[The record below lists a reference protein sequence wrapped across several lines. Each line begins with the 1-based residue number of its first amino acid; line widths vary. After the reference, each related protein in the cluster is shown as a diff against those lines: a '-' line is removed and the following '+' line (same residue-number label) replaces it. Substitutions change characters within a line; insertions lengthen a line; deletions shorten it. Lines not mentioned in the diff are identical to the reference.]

1 MDLKLAKTLLDEQA
15 KTISLK
21 KLEDSVEK
29 EGQSFFYFDKE
40 NSKKNLNSLVEH
52 FEKKGLSV
60 YYREVRYGLDSGD
73 YIYEVHI
80 FWVKSFLY
88 KRLAVLWM

>member
-21 KLEDSVEK
+21 KLEDIVEK

-80 FWVKSFLY
+80 F
-88 KRLAVLWM
+88 

>member
-40 NSKKNLNSLVEH
+40 NSKKNLNSLVEY

-80 FWVKSFLY
+80 F
-88 KRLAVLWM
+88 